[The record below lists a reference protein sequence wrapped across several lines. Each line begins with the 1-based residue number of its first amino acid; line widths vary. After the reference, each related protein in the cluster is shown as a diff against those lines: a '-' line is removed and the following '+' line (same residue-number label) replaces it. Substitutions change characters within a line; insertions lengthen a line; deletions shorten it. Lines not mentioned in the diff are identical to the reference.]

1 MTSNVL
7 CGADLFLDVLDFD
20 QRRSGLAGNLVQLIL
35 YLESTP
41 ERDRLE
47 QRIADWTAT
56 EPACRIAISRSL
68 WKLPRWRF
76 LSKPVPPP
84 VNWHR
89 AVDPASILDQ
99 RINSP
104 ISISRLP
111 AFAIDIIALEDGGAI
126 LALTWHHLLTDA
138 HGGEFLLARLAA
150 TSSAPTGYLPAAD
163 NSSLLSRLKEARRFR
178 PVVRQ
183 MAVGGVT
190 SPGREKPK
198 GPFRLASTFRVI
210 EPEATAVLS
219 KRSRRVHP
227 IFGETALL
235 LAAALRR
242 VNILCRGQDRKY
254 GGYLVPVPVS
264 RRLPGS
270 RSPVLGNPVSFF
282 FIYIKIS
289 RIEESDMDAVARD
302 IARSFVEQVRNDLPL
317 AVDASLSLGSHLPK
331 PFYRWLLR
339 RTMQGELASCF
350 FANTGPVSLGESPGG
365 HYDFLGVPVTAC
377 FHRPMIC
384 QPPGVGFFACRYSGC
399 LHLTICWIDGA
410 LERGIMETAADNLV
424 DELVND
430 NK

>member
-1 MTSNVL
+1 MTSGVFR
-7 CGADLFLDVLDFD
+7 GADLFLDVLDFD

-41 ERDRLE
+41 EKNRLE
-47 QRIADWTAT
+47 QRIADWAAT
-56 EPACRIAISRSL
+56 EPACRMALNRSL

-76 LSKPVPPP
+76 LSKPVLPP

-89 AVDPASILDQ
+89 AVDPAAILDQ

-104 ISISRLP
+104 ISISRRP
-111 AFAIDIIALEDGGAI
+111 VFAIDIIALEAGGAV

-138 HGGEFLLARLAA
+138 KGGEFLLSRLAG
-150 TSSAPTGYLPAAD
+150 TSPVQTGYLPAAD
-163 NSSLLSRLKEARRFR
+163 NPPLLSRLKEARRFR
-178 PVVRQ
+178 PVVKQ
-183 MAVGGVT
+183 MATGRVT
-190 SPGREKPK
+190 SPGRGKLK
-198 GPFRLASTFRVI
+198 GPFRLASAFRVI
-210 EPEATAVLS
+210 EPEATAMLS
-219 KRSRRVHP
+219 KRSHRVHP

-264 RRLPGS
+264 RRLPGN
-270 RSPVLGNPVSFF
+270 RSPILGNPVSFF
-282 FIYIKIS
+282 FIYIKKS
-289 RIEESDMDAVARD
+289 RIEESDMDALARD

-317 AVDASLSLGSHLPK
+317 AVDASLSIGSHLPR

-350 FANTGPVSLGESPGG
+350 FANTGPVNLGESPGG

-384 QPPGVGFFACRYSGC
+384 QPPGVGFFACRYSGR
-399 LHLTICWIDGA
+399 LYLTICWIDGV
-410 LERGIMETAADNLV
+410 LEKGIMETTANNLV

-430 NK
+430 I